1 MFAHYQV
8 QPVKSLAR
16 SVVLAAWLVAA
27 TQAEAGHE
35 FPFYPS
41 FYPQEIQIEVVDPAS
56 AATRLATGTLHAYV
70 GDDPYSE
77 RASPG
82 NVIHAEALGA
92 YVVVTLN
99 PASKLFAD
107 RQTRCAAARNVVDTL
122 AAGQGNYVF
131 HPYPVTPYHADFL
144 QHVDLI
150 ESVKQEHQRRVSASG
165 PPLRIRAIG
174 ELAEKLVP
182 PRDRADGTTWD
193 ATVEVIA
200 VHDLLSSRTISLNG
214 WVGPPWSKEGWFH
227 AYLLSAGTVA
237 DSDTRQL
244 VEATFRRLTTGH
256 YDGLVER
263 LNLER
268 KLVSLLRSGCERVAA
283 GYTVKREYFNSDYSG
298 GVENVAHDSHS
309 GFNSAIFPRTVK
321 LKDFP
326 WNGWLTLGVATAP
339 RVAWNPVGGFADP
352 TGRLIWWAVG
362 DPALFP
368 SPHGGSWVPN
378 RVTPTVTGTGFSSR
392 GVEVSPDALI
402 PEPGTGVLMKVGPG
416 KRAAARV
423 LYRVLASAFHDGT
436 RMSAA
441 DLLYP
446 FVFAYRWGVK
456 RGQPPTEYEPFV
468 DTSTAL
474 LRERFAGLRI
484 LRVEQDVLAFGDDK
498 LTYDVPVVEVYINHR
513 SPDPLQVAAMAPPWS
528 TLPWHLLVLMEHAVT
543 RGLAAFSREEAER
556 RGIVWLDLARDP
568 KLRDALASLVDEFE
582 RQSYLPDSLR
592 GFVAPSEA
600 RERWMALKYFYDKHR
615 HFLVTNGP
623 YRLHQWSDTATVLQ
637 VFRDLTYPRGVG
649 AFDRYAIPLRASV
662 TRAELRGARLEVQA
676 EVEKV
681 ERFGREYRIVTE
693 PFSKKTLE
701 RDKRSLPVC
710 RYVVVGSTGTVLTAG
725 TLEATDADIFSIPL
739 AELAPGRHTIMVA
752 LSVDGNEV
760 NPRVKVIPWTF

>member
-1 MFAHYQV
+1 M
-8 QPVKSLAR
+8 KSLVSSAI
-16 SVVLAAWLVAA
+16 LAAWLVAG

-56 AATRLATGTLHAYV
+56 AAPRLATGTLHAYV
-70 GDDPYSE
+70 GGDPYSGK
-77 RASPG
+77 ASPG
-82 NVIHAEALGA
+82 NVSHVEALGA

-99 PASKLFAD
+99 PAAKMFAD
-107 RQTRCAAARNVVDTL
+107 RQTRCAAARNVIDTL
-122 AAGQGNYVF
+122 AAGQGSYVF
-131 HPYPVTPYHADFL
+131 HPYPVTPYHGDFL

-150 ESVKQEHQRRVSASG
+150 ESVKQEHQRRSPAGSSG
-165 PPLRIRAIG
+165 PPLRIRAKG

-182 PRDRADGTTWD
+182 ARDRADATAWD
-193 ATVEVIA
+193 AAVEVIA
-200 VHDLLSSRTISLNG
+200 IPDLLSSRTISLNG
-214 WVGPPWSKEGWFH
+214 WVSPPWSKDGWFH
-227 AYLLSAGTVA
+227 AYVLSAGTVA
-237 DSDTRQL
+237 DSDTQQL
-244 VEATFRRLTTGH
+244 VEATVRRLTAGH

-268 KLVSLLRSGCERVAA
+268 KLVSLLRSGCERLVA
-283 GYTVKREYFNSDYSG
+283 GYTVKREYFNTDYSG

-326 WNGWLTLGVATAP
+326 WNGWLTLGIATTPGA
-339 RVAWNPVGGFADP
+339 AWNPVSGFTDP
-352 TGRLIWWAVG
+352 AGRLIWWAVS

-378 RVTPTVTGTGFSSR
+378 RVTPTVTGAGSTSGE
-392 GVEVSPDALI
+392 VEVPPDALI
-402 PEPGTGVLMKVGPG
+402 PEPGTGMLTKVGPG

-423 LYRVLASAFHDGT
+423 LYRVLGSAFHDGT

-456 RGQPPTEYEPFV
+456 QGQPQTEYEPFV

-474 LRERFAGLRI
+474 LRERLAGMKI
-484 LRVEQDVLAFGDDK
+484 LRVERDVLAFGDDK
-498 LTYDVPVVEVYINHR
+498 LTYDVPVVEVYVNHR
-513 SPDPLQVAAMAPPWS
+513 APDPLQIAVMAPPWS

-543 RGLAAFSREEAER
+543 RGLAAFSRGEAAR
-556 RGIVWLDLARDP
+556 RRVAWLDLARDP

-592 GFVAPSEA
+592 GFVTPAEA
-600 RERWMALKYFYDKHR
+600 RERWMALKYFYDQHR

-623 YRLHQWSDTATVLQ
+623 YRLHQWSDTSTTLQ

-662 TRAELRGARLEVQA
+662 TKAEFRGAQLEVHA

-693 PFSKKTLE
+693 PFSKKAVE

-710 RYVVVGSTGTVLTAG
+710 RYVVVGPQGTVAKAG
-725 TLEATDADIFSIPL
+725 TAEATDAGIFSAPL
-739 AELAPGRHTIMVA
+739 SGLKPGRHTIVVA

-760 NPRVKVIPWTF
+760 NPRVKVIRWTF